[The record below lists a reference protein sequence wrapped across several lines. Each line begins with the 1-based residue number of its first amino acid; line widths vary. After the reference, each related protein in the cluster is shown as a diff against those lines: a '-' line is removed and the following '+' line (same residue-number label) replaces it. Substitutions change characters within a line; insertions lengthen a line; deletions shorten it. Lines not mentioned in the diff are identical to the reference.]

1 MHTCSVKEGSFQE
14 GLPGWG
20 RGGTVSSGVP
30 PLRELRVLSTDLGS
44 SVNCFQLQEGA
55 RYCGDVSLSFQSR
68 LSPVPGWRE
77 ACLQSRYTQPF
88 TG

>member
-14 GLPGWG
+14 GPPGWG

-30 PLRELRVLSTDLGS
+30 PLRELRALSTDLGS

-68 LSPVPGWRE
+68 LSPVPGLCE
-77 ACLQSRYTQPF
+77 DCLQSCYTRPF